1 MYNKID
7 LIISTYN
14 NSNEASPNQKLF
26 LNKNKS
32 IGLQILSI
40 LQNKDIVYVPKNE
53 KQECIIDKDEMD
65 TYLYS
70 LKNDQ
75 KECIEE
81 ILKNTEME

>member
-1 MYNKID
+1 M
-7 LIISTYN
+7 
-14 NSNEASPNQKLF
+14 
-26 LNKNKS
+26 
-32 IGLQILSI
+32 
-40 LQNKDIVYVPKNE
+40 PKNE
-53 KQECIIDKDEMD
+53 EQECIIDKDEMD